1 MLWPAQLLG
10 VGTLDDQDDTAR
22 LNLPYDVPANAFMT
36 LNKVQFSKSRQRAVW
51 LPDLLAQY
59 DPDAIRYAIT
69 AVLPESDDSDF
80 SWTDFGRRIND
91 ELIAAWGNLV
101 HRVLTFAVTHWD
113 GHVPA
118 PGALT
123 SVDQALLTQ
132 VDQGFTTV
140 GALLEAV
147 KLRAALREAM
157 GLVRT
162 VNGYLARAPWFSVIG
177 TDPTA
182 AATTVYSALHA
193 IDSLTVLL
201 APFVPFGAERVHGA
215 LGYTQPLFGP
225 QRIVT
230 VTEHTRSHEA
240 LVYDAT
246 GATGRWAPSALPPG
260 QRLEWSRPLYKKL
273 DGPMVDVESAR

>member
-1 MLWPAQLLG
+1 LGHPHSAARLGYISASIEWASHTGQPEAWKAWWDNPAARIYNFLGKDNIPFHTVLWPAQLLG
-10 VGTLDDQDDTAR
+10 VGTLNDEDATAR

-36 LNKVQFSKSRQRAVW
+36 LNNAQFSKSRQRAVW

-91 ELIAAWGNLV
+91 ELIAAWGNLA

-132 VDQGFTTV
+132 VDQGFTTA

-147 KLRAALREAM
+147 KLRAALHKAM
-157 GLVRT
+157 GLART
-162 VNGYLARAPWFSVIG
+162 VKRSLGSLWDAGCVQVPKRNFPIEPSHDTLLLVGELITHSRLHRAG
-177 TDPTA
+177 GR
-182 AATTVYSALHA
+182 HA
-193 IDSLTVLL
+193 WK
-201 APFVPFGAERVHGA
+201 APG
-215 LGYTQPLFGP
+215 L
-225 QRIVT
+225 
-230 VTEHTRSHEA
+230 
-240 LVYDAT
+240 
-246 GATGRWAPSALPPG
+246 
-260 QRLEWSRPLYKKL
+260 
-273 DGPMVDVESAR
+273 